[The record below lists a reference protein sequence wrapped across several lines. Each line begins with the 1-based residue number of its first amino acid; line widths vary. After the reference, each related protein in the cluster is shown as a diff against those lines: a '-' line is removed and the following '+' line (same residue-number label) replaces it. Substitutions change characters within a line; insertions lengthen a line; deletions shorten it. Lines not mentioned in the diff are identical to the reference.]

1 MKKLPKRSTKRFN
14 FLKKEKS
21 MTSHLSTPISFPEP
35 SPFVV
40 GREKENGKENG
51 KKFAKKMLPLFEELK
66 I

>member
-1 MKKLPKRSTKRFN
+1 
-14 FLKKEKS
+14 
-21 MTSHLSTPISFPEP
+21 MTISHLSTSISFPEP